1 MSKLIIA
8 CSLENCVHVGGVMNF
23 LRLAEEKGFRTHFL
37 GPAVP
42 VENLL
47 DAVVEADPEYV
58 AVSYRLTAE
67 TARNVFEKL
76 ETAII
81 ERGLERYKFILGA
94 TEPVAREAAGFDIFK
109 KIFDGHTTAAEV
121 ISFLDSILQEKSLQ
135 EKNLQP
141 EKKAHLSQ
149 QDQEPSLENQD
160 DSQPGQ
166 EKSYQAPTPG
176 HSEQKNR
183 NSSKAHR
190 QPGQDLE
197 QEPGREKKRY
207 PGQESQQEL
216 EKEPGKGSENE
227 PVQESG
233 QESQQQELGKK
244 PGRELRQERSQAK
257 DLLERIKRKKPLPLI
272 RHHYGQPDLETT
284 LQGIEKIAD
293 SGVLDIISL
302 GPDQNTQEFFFKP
315 EKMKEELSGAGGV
328 PIRKIEDFEKIYQAS
343 RRGNYPLLR
352 CYSGTNNLIRMAE
365 VLQETLDNAW
375 AAIPLTWY
383 SELDGR
389 SKRDLLTAIKENTA
403 AMKWHG
409 DRDIPVEVNESHHW
423 SLRDAPDVI
432 AVVMAYLAAY
442 NARQN
447 GVKNYLA
454 QYMFNNPAATGYQMD
469 IAKMLA
475 KQELIGRLAQGKIKE
490 EEETGLKAERE
501 GKDESE
507 VGRKITEDAQINEGR
522 NSQINKDRNSQIN
535 EDSDFHI
542 EEEGNFQI
550 NKGRNFNIITQVRAG
565 LASFP
570 ADFERARAQL
580 ALSTWQSMVLKP
592 DIVHVVGYTEADHAA
607 RADEV
612 IKSCRIAGHIIEKS
626 LQDYPDYEKL
636 ERIQARKAEL
646 ISEAEFLLDTISRL
660 YGDSFEDPLASPEAI
675 YQAVRQ
681 GLLDAPHLKNNQVAR
696 GEISV
701 KIVDGAVY
709 TYDYSEDIVVSEK
722 ERVKRLLR
730 RKDM

>member
-23 LRLAEEKGFRTHFL
+23 LRLAGEKGFRTHFL

-42 VENLL
+42 VEDLL
-47 DAVVEADPEYV
+47 DAVVESDPEYV

-76 ETAII
+76 EAAII
-81 ERGLERYKFILGA
+81 ERGLQRYKFILGA

-121 ISFLDSILQEKSLQ
+121 ISFLDRATQEQ
-135 EKNLQP
+135 EHH
-141 EKKAHLSQ
+141 ERDKAHQ
-149 QDQEPSLENQD
+149 GREIDPHVQDLKRSGEGKNYFGREDGDHRHARHRQ
-160 DSQPGQ
+160 
-166 EKSYQAPTPG
+166 KHG
-176 HSEQKNR
+176 HS
-183 NSSKAHR
+183 SKVHNHH
-190 QPGQDLE
+190 G
-197 QEPGREKKRY
+197 
-207 PGQESQQEL
+207 
-216 EKEPGKGSENE
+216 
-227 PVQESG
+227 PVST
-233 QESQQQELGKK
+233 K
-244 PGRELRQERSQAK
+244 PDNLI
-257 DLLERIKRKKPLPLI
+257 ERINRKKPLPLI
-272 RHHYGQPDLETT
+272 RHHYGQPDLDTT
-284 LQGIEKIAD
+284 LKGIEEIAE
-293 SGVLDIISL
+293 SRVLDVISL
-302 GPDQNTQEFFFKP
+302 GPDQNTQEFFFEP

-328 PIRKIEDFEKIYQAS
+328 PIREIDDFKKIYQAS
-343 RRGNYPLLR
+343 WQGNFPLLR

-409 DRDIPVEVNESHHW
+409 ERDIPVEVNESHHW

-469 IAKMLA
+469 IAKMLV

-490 EEETGLKAERE
+490 EEETGPKAETE
-501 GKDESE
+501 GKEVSE
-507 VGRKITEDAQINEGR
+507 PGRKITEGAQINEGR
-522 NSQINKDRNSQIN
+522 NSQINKGRNFKIN
-535 EDSDFHI
+535 ED
-542 EEEGNFQI
+542 
-550 NKGRNFNIITQVRAG
+550 RNFNIITQVRAG

-612 IKSCRIAGHIIEKS
+612 IKSCRIAGHVIEKS
-626 LQDYPDYEKL
+626 LQDYPNYEKL

-660 YGDSFEDPLASPEAI
+660 YGDSFEDPLARPEAI
-675 YQAVRQ
+675 YQAIRQ
-681 GLLDAPHLKNNQVAR
+681 GLIDAPHLKNNQVAR

-701 KIVDGAVY
+701 KIIDSAVY
-709 TYDYSEDIVVSEK
+709 TYDYSEDRIVSEK
-722 ERVKRLLR
+722 ERVERLLR
-730 RKDM
+730 G

>member
-23 LRLAEEKGFRTHFL
+23 LRLAEEKGFQTHFL

-67 TARNVFEKL
+67 TASNVFQKL
-76 ETAII
+76 KAAII
-81 ERGLERYKFILGA
+81 ERGLQRYKFILGA
-94 TEPVAREAAGFDIFK
+94 TEPVAREAAAFEIFE

-121 ISFLDSILQEKSLQ
+121 ISFLDSILQEKSFQSEKSFRPDKSFQSEKSFQPEMNRQSNMSLQ

-141 EKKAHLSQ
+141 EKDDRLNQKQSQ
-149 QDQEPSLENQD
+149 EEE
-160 DSQPGQ
+160 PGQ
-166 EKSYQAPTPG
+166 KMRKAPQQG
-176 HSEQKNR
+176 LR
-183 NSSKAHR
+183 N
-190 QPGQDLE
+190 
-197 QEPGREKKRY
+197 
-207 PGQESQQEL
+207 
-216 EKEPGKGSENE
+216 
-227 PVQESG
+227 
-233 QESQQQELGKK
+233 K
-244 PGRELRQERSQAK
+244 PGRKLSRDRAQSEGLF
-257 DLLERIKRKKPLPLI
+257 ERIKRKQPLPLI
-272 RHHYGQPDLETT
+272 RHHYGQPDLDIT
-284 LQGIEKIAD
+284 LQGIEKIAE

-302 GPDQNTQEFFFKP
+302 GPDQNTQEFFFEP

-328 PIRKIEDFEKIYQAS
+328 PIRKVEDFKKIYQAS

-365 VLQETLDNAW
+365 ILQRTINNAW

-383 SELDGR
+383 SELDNR

-409 DRDIPVEVNESHHW
+409 ERNIPVEVNESHHW

-442 NARQN
+442 NARKN

-475 KQELIGRLAQGKIKE
+475 KQELIARLVGGETEEKGGMRKE
-490 EEETGLKAERE
+490 AAAGDNFGHEAISQKNKYKNKYRNKHKNKH
-501 GKDESE
+501 KDKNKNEQKNKFE
-507 VGRKITEDAQINEGR
+507 V
-522 NSQINKDRNSQIN
+522 
-535 EDSDFHI
+535 
-542 EEEGNFQI
+542 
-550 NKGRNFNIITQVRAG
+550 ITQVRAG

-570 ADFERARAQL
+570 ADFDRARAQL

-626 LQDYPDYEKL
+626 LQDYPEYSGL
-636 ERIQARKAEL
+636 ERIQSRKAEL
-646 ISEAEFLLDTISRL
+646 IREADLLLNTIESL
-660 YGDSFEDPLASPEAI
+660 YGDIFDDPLASPEAI
-675 YQAVRQ
+675 SQAIKQ
-681 GLLDAPHLKNNQVAR
+681 GLIDAPHLKNNQAAR
-696 GEISV
+696 GEVSV
-701 KIVDGAVY
+701 KIINGAVY
-709 TYDYSEDIVVSEK
+709 SYDYSEDRIISEE
-722 ERVKRLLR
+722 ERLERLLE
-730 RKDM
+730 D